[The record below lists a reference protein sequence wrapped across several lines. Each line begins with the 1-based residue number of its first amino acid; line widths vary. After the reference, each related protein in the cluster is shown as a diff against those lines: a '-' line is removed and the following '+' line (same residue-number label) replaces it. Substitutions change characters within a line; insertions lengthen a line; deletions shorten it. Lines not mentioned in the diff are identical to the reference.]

1 MLRSVI
7 FLFLFLLGNSYG
19 QKLINTGNIQ
29 TTNGFGTSLP
39 CELNANNNEF
49 ASFRSTN
56 SAVFKISGWAT
67 GYLINSLS
75 GNNRHLA
82 ITKHHAFPSDVKVGD
97 QTVLTM
103 IFNYQFP
110 DSDTQQQE
118 PAGITLTTQVKLL
131 VRDLLADR
139 VLFEIM
145 APAQGF
151 PPNLLFN
158 PLGWDLSNNL
168 NLNDNLVTFGHPM
181 EDVKK
186 GSVVRITSKSSQY
199 ISGDVIQGAIECGN
213 SGNPLIDNS
222 GRVRGDLRS
231 GSLYGCGSS
240 PEAQI
245 KYTNISYNWA
255 SFKSYLDPDN
265 TGAITCNAP
274 LSSLP
279 VELTSFSY
287 RMKEGNVELLWETAT
302 ELKNYGFD
310 IEKKTEDGKEWTQV
324 GFVPGHG
331 NSNIVQHYSFKEHP
345 AAITKCLYRLKQIDQ
360 DGLSTYSNP
369 LEVTIESPGD
379 FVLAQNYPNPFNP
392 STKIEYQLP
401 VDARVKIEL
410 FSITGQIV
418 SELVNTDQSAGVY
431 TIDLGPNTFKGNASG
446 VYIYRMIA
454 TGKGSGKDFVS
465 SKKLMLMK

>member
-7 FLFLFLLGNSYG
+7 FLFLILLGNLYG
-19 QKLINTGNIQ
+19 QKLINTGGIQ

-67 GYLINSLS
+67 AYLINSLS
-75 GNNRHLA
+75 TNSGHLA
-82 ITKHHAFPSDVKVGD
+82 MTKNHAFPSNVNAGEK
-97 QTVLTM
+97 TTLTM
-103 IFNYQFP
+103 TFNYQFP
-110 DSDTQQQE
+110 DSEDQPQE

-131 VRDLLADR
+131 VRDFSADR
-139 VLFEIM
+139 VLFQIM
-145 APAQGF
+145 EPAQGF
-151 PPNLLFN
+151 PPNLLFQ
-158 PLGWDLSNNL
+158 PLGWDISNNIKI
-168 NLNDNLVTFGHPM
+168 NDLLVTFGHPM
-181 EDVKK
+181 ADVKK
-186 GSVVRITSKSSQY
+186 GSALKITSTGSQY
-199 ISGDVIQGAIECGN
+199 ISADVIQGAIESGN
-213 SGNPLIDNS
+213 SGNPLLDNA

-231 GSLYGCGSS
+231 GSLYGCGSN

-245 KYTNISYNWA
+245 NYTNISYNWA
-255 SFKSYLDPDN
+255 SFKLYLDPDN
-265 TGAITCNAP
+265 TGAITCDTP
-274 LSSLP
+274 LSGMP

-287 RMKEGNVELLWETAT
+287 RMNQGEVELLWKTAT
-302 ELKNYGFD
+302 EQKNYGFD
-310 IEKKTEDGKEWTQV
+310 IERKTADEKEWSHA

-331 NSNIVQHYSFKEHP
+331 NSNTVQQYSFKERP
-345 AAITKCLYRLKQIDQ
+345 AAITKCWYRLKQIDQ

-369 LEVTIESPGD
+369 LEVTIESPGA

-401 VDARVKIEL
+401 VDARVRIEL

-418 SELVNTDQSAGVY
+418 SELVNTDQLAGTY
-431 TIDLGPNTFKGNASG
+431 SINIGPNIFKGNASG
-446 VYIYRMIA
+446 VYIYRMTA
-454 TGKGSGKDFVS
+454 TENGSGKNFVS